1 MFLTAFSTRVSLQR
15 DDVTH
20 HMFVRWVKIW
30 KKKETDKSTFKMAIW
45 LSWTGGLHV
54 REKLL
59 PVRDIFRTL
68 DEGKRLGDNLER
80 EAEEIN
86 PGRLKRETR
95 RWNEGFK
102 GTEEFPEPCSR
113 DGSTVTELQ
122 KITLAVFVF
131 LVACITILLVRLFL
145 DWQCLIFDWIP
156 PHKNND
162 LKLN

>member
-1 MFLTAFSTRVSLQR
+1 V
-15 DDVTH
+15 
-20 HMFVRWVKIW
+20 
-30 KKKETDKSTFKMAIW
+30 FKTAIW
-45 LSWTGGLHV
+45 LSWTRRLHV

-59 PVRDIFRTL
+59 PARDILRVL

-102 GTEEFPEPCSR
+102 GTQEFPEPCSR

-122 KITLAVFVF
+122 KITLAIFLF
-131 LVACITILLVRLFL
+131 LVLRITVLLVQLFL
-145 DWQCLIFDWIP
+145 DLCDGYCLPENCCIKNDIKTGIIFSYKVYVSPWLERVWRECSAVTAYTTSP
-156 PHKNND
+156 KFE
-162 LKLN
+162 L